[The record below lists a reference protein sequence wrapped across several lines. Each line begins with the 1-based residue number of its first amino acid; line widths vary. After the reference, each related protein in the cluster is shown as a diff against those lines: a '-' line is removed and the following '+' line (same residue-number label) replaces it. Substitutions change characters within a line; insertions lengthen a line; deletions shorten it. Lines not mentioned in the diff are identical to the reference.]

1 MKSNILGG
9 LCFSVLC
16 AGACLNI
23 MEGTGVEIAVP
34 ALITWL
40 VLAFRCFWN
49 AYDDKYGDNKDLM

>member
-23 MEGTGVEIAVP
+23 MEGVGVEIAVS
-34 ALITWL
+34 ALITWA

-49 AYDDKYGDNKDLM
+49 AYDDKYSNDKDLM

>member
-23 MEGTGVEIAVP
+23 MEGVGLEIAVP
-34 ALITWL
+34 ALLSWA
-40 VLAFRCFWN
+40 VLAIHCFWK
-49 AYDDKYGDNKDLM
+49 ASDKDDDDKKDLM

>member
-23 MEGTGVEIAVP
+23 MEGVGLEIAVP
-34 ALITWL
+34 ALLTWS
-40 VLAFRCFWN
+40 VLAIHCFWK
-49 AYDDKYGDNKDLM
+49 ASDKDDDDKKDLM

>member
-9 LCFSVLC
+9 LCFSILC

-23 MEGTGVEIAVP
+23 MEGVGVEIAVP

-49 AYDDKYGDNKDLM
+49 AYDDKYGDD

>member
-23 MEGTGVEIAVP
+23 MEGVGLEIAVP
-34 ALITWL
+34 ALLTWA
-40 VLAFRCFWN
+40 VLAIRCFWK
-49 AYDDKYGDNKDLM
+49 ASDKDDDKKDLM